1 MSASTPGK
9 CPVKHL
15 PPSYISDDML
25 YQLTNDKYGTYS
37 PAISPD
43 GKRIVYSSF
52 RVDGHEIHE
61 VVVCMGETQFSF
73 NRHLTSD
80 NTVSKHQGV
89 SIHRM
94 NETEIT
100 IFDKVS
106 KQYKKL
112 C

>member
-1 MSASTPGK
+1 MSEIIERKESQN
-9 CPVKHL
+9 L
-15 PPSYISDDML
+15 ID
-25 YQLTNDKYGTYS
+25 
-37 PAISPD
+37 
-43 GKRIVYSSF
+43 VYERKVVF
-52 RVDGHEIHE
+52 DDGHEIHE

-106 KQYKKL
+106 KQYKKFKTFGRTKIQAVSE
-112 C
+112 